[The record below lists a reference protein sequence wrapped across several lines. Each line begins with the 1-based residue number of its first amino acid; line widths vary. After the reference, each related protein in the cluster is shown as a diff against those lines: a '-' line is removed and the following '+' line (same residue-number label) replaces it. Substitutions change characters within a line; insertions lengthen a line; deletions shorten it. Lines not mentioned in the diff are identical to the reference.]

1 MSWLVISPDDV
12 VSRLTETERLQC
24 DTADVS
30 GTTVTMRLP
39 TIITY
44 ATQYIRGKV
53 AVFPNTRGNM
63 GPAGTIPDELYL
75 AALNLIRWELLNA
88 LPNIGRLEDD
98 PRKGDYEQ
106 AIKDIEAAAKGD
118 LVIQG
123 PSDTSYVGDDSQ
135 VGGHWQIRW
144 FRRDPWG
151 WRGPGYVGGGPRGF
165 NPGSSR

>member
-30 GTTVTMRLP
+30 GTTVIKRLP

-44 ATQYIRGKV
+44 TTQYIRGKI
-53 AVFPNTRGNM
+53 AKFPNTRGNM
-63 GPAGTIPDELYL
+63 GPSGTIPDELYL
-75 AALNLIRWELLNA
+75 AALNFIRWELLNA

-98 PRKGDYEQ
+98 PRRGDYEQ
-106 AIKDIEAAAKGD
+106 GIKDIEAAGNGD

-123 PSDTSYVGDDSQ
+123 PNELTYAGDDSV
-135 VGGHWQIRW
+135 VGGDKRIGW
-144 FRRDPWG
+144 FKRYPFG
-151 WRGPGYVGGGPRGF
+151 WRGPAYVGGGPRGF
-165 NPGSSR
+165 KP

>member
-1 MSWLVISPDDV
+1 MSWLAISPDDV

-30 GTTVTMRLP
+30 GTTLTLRLP

-44 ATQYIRGKV
+44 TTQYIRGKI

-75 AALNLIRWELLNA
+75 SALNIIRWELLNA
-88 LPNIGRLEDD
+88 MPNIGRLEDD

-106 AIKDIEAAAKGD
+106 ALKDIEAAGKGD

-123 PSDTSYVGDDSQ
+123 PSDLTYAGDDSV
-135 VGGHWQIRW
+135 VGGQKRIGWW
-144 FRRDPWG
+144 RRDPWG
-151 WRGPGYVGGGPRGF
+151 WRGPGAVGGGLRGF
-165 NPGSSR
+165 NPYSR